1 MKDNK
6 LTSIKKAIIILNYLS
21 EHPYEYKASKLA
33 SITGINRTTV
43 HRILDTLKEEGV
55 VIKDVD
61 SKKYRLGPSIYRMGS
76 VYLHNV
82 NFENK
87 ILETLTKISEESK
100 ESAGLAIMDNETIIS
115 LYEIELFQSYKMNY
129 KPGIFYPMNR
139 GCYGKCL
146 MAYYDQKR
154 VRELLYSQK
163 FEKICTNTLTDPE
176 EILKEYKKIREK
188 GYVISDEETFRYA
201 VGVGIPIFDSKN
213 KVIACVAISFLKQN
227 NYIEKIEKLKE
238 ILFEYSDE
246 ISTHMP

>member
-1 MKDNK
+1 MSDK
-6 LTSIKKAIIILNYLS
+6 LSSIKKTIIILNCLS
-21 EHPYEYKASKLA
+21 VKPYEYKASEL
-33 SITGINRTTV
+33 SNITGINRTTV
-43 HRILDTLKEEGV
+43 HRILEALKEDGL
-55 VIKDVD
+55 VIKDMG

-100 ESAGLAIMDNETIIS
+100 ESAGLAIRDNETIIS
-115 LYEIELFQSYKMNY
+115 LYEIELFQSFKMNY

-146 MAYYDQKR
+146 MAYYDQER

-163 FEKICTNTLTDPE
+163 FEKVCTNTLTDPE
-176 EILKEYKKIREK
+176 EILKEYKEIREN

-201 VGVGIPIFDSKN
+201 VGVGIPIFDSKSE
-213 KVIACVAISFLKQN
+213 VIACVAISFLKQN
-227 NYIEKIEKLKE
+227 NYIEKIENLKE
-238 ILFEYSDE
+238 ILFKYSDE
-246 ISTHMP
+246 ISKHMP